1 MTDFEPEKGQRR
13 QNEDRFIVD
22 MIGPY
27 PAYAVL
33 DGHGGFECA
42 EIFSNLLISSMRD
55 HLSDDLPDTE
65 TKNSPL
71 FWNELFSKGASVC
84 DEMVKASSGKGYYES
99 YGMSHII

>member
-1 MTDFEPEKGQRR
+1 
-13 QNEDRFIVD
+13 

-42 EIFSNLLISSMRD
+42 EIFSNFLISIMRD
-55 HLSDDLPDTE
+55 NLSDDLPDTE
-65 TKNSPL
+65 TRNSPL
-71 FWNELFSKGASVC
+71 FWEESFNQGVAVC
-84 DEMVKASSGKGYYES
+84 DEMVKGSSGKEYYES